1 MPTRRHVGEGENAGI
16 ELGNWQ
22 ANAPTGGAF
31 CTNPAQQIYRPSQ
44 LIYPLLKPVRGCKI
58 QKQ

>member
-1 MPTRRHVGEGENAGI
+1 MPTRRCVGEAENAGI
-16 ELGNWQ
+16 ELGHWQ
-22 ANAPTGGAF
+22 ANATAGGAF
-31 CTNPAQQIYRPSQ
+31 CTTPAQQIYRLSQ